1 MLIRLYITLFL
12 FSIALLTWQH
22 LGMDSYLRLDHN
34 SNAQAISDRNVANDS
49 PLASQADVSIE
60 QQAKKLT
67 CQIKFFIDYP
77 FCELSFNLVN
87 PFEIPLDLSN
97 YTKIKVKLAYIPPK
111 AQKSFNLR
119 FQIRNYEPNISNSD
133 DLNTFRLNEAK
144 LNIKTLNHVE
154 EYTITFDDFYIPEWW
169 SSMMILEHGNAQT
182 NFERAVFIKIM
193 TPENVVSGEHTI
205 FIEYITLE
213 GKLISQASLLKLLT
227 ITWLLAIIGHVFFII
242 NSSRVKAQRLIK
254 KQQELEKMNTALAI
268 ETKELQGLVTRD
280 HLTGIRNR
288 HGIRDLL
295 LELVLKT
302 EDNSFKLSAMY
313 LDLDKFKVINDT
325 YGHDVG
331 DKVLVIFSQL
341 ISENIRSNDIFA
353 RWGGEEFLLI
363 CPDLDCLQAHLLAE
377 KLRMLIME
385 QTWPTGT
392 KVTCSI
398 GVTEYKPRE
407 DIAELLKRADNA
419 LYQSKARGRNRTTM
433 L

>member
-1 MLIRLYITLFL
+1 MLIRLYLTLFL
-12 FSIALLTWQH
+12 FSAVLLTWQH

-67 CQIKFFIDYP
+67 CQITFFIDYP

-87 PFEIPLDLSN
+87 PFEIPLDLRN
-97 YTKIKVKLAYIPPK
+97 FTKIKVKLAYIPPK
-111 AQKSFNLR
+111 AQQNFNLR
-119 FQIRNYEPNISNSD
+119 FQVRNYEPHISNSN

-144 LNIKTLNHVE
+144 LNIKTINSFE

-169 SSMMILEHGNAQT
+169 SSMMVLEHGNAQT

-193 TPENVVSGEHTI
+193 TPENVVSGDHTI
-205 FIEYITLE
+205 LIEYITLE

-242 NSSRVKAQRLIK
+242 NSSRIKAQRLIK